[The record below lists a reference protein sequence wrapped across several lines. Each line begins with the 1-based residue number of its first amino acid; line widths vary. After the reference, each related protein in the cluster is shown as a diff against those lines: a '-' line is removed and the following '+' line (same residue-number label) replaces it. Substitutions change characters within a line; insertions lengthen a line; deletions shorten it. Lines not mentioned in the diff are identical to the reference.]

1 MHAEPL
7 DLLETI
13 YLPSGE
19 IVAENVSAADYME
32 HYAADHHEWVRGHVI
47 KLSPVQLYHDGLT
60 GFLLTLLNT
69 YFFYRPIGT
78 TLHDPFVMVLSNDVR
93 REPDLMIV
101 LNEHAERIQ
110 PTYIKGAADICIEVV
125 SPESRTR
132 DAREKRHEYEAAG
145 VREYWLLDYPERDA
159 QFLRLNAQGLYDVHR
174 ADEHGHY
181 TSPLLPGLVVHV
193 PDLWRESFPLPP
205 TIVENVKAMLDIA

>member
-19 IVAENVSAADYME
+19 IVAENVSAADYMQ
-32 HYAADHHEWVRGHVI
+32 HYAADHHEWVSGYVI
-47 KLSPVQLYHDGLT
+47 KLSPVYLYHY
-60 GFLLTLLNT
+60 LLTSYLKTLLDT
-69 YFFYRPIGT
+69 YCFYRPIANVLGE
-78 TLHDPFVMVLSNDVR
+78 PFTMVLSNDVR

-145 VREYWLLDYPERDA
+145 VREYWLLDYPEQDA
-159 QFLRLNAQGLYDVHR
+159 QFLRLNAQGLYDVYR
-174 ADEHGHY
+174 ADEHGNY
-181 TSPLLPGLVVHV
+181 SSPLLPGLVVHV

-205 TIVENVKAMLDIA
+205 TIVEHVKAMLALA